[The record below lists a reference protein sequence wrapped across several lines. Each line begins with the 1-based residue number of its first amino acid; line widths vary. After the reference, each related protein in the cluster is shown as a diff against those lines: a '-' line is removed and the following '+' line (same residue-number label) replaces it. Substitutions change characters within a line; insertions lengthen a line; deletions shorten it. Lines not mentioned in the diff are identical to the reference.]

1 MNTYQCPTLSA
12 TERFELWTDKTC
24 YIDTKMVFPHVK
36 ENLGTSEMKDRLS
49 PNLLL
54 FLKEGKNGS
63 SVLSEGLNKLI
74 AWFIAQSEILCSI

>member
-1 MNTYQCPTLSA
+1 
-12 TERFELWTDKTC
+12 
-24 YIDTKMVFPHVK
+24 MVFPHVK
-36 ENLGTSEMKDRLS
+36 ENLGTSEMNDRLS

-74 AWFIAQSEILCSI
+74 AWFIAQSKILCSI